1 MPDSA
6 KITLTFSEL
15 NQGTG
20 ENDSYNVY
28 RAEGQD
34 PCPNNTVDSNNFL
47 ATGTSTGGG
56 TFTYVDTTVAIGTPY
71 FYRLS
76 TVRDSEEVLGNLIG
90 PLVSRSSNDLAY
102 PGGLNSNQGSP
113 YYVSKQPLLH
123 INADHEYKKRGEFI
137 YGYDTDPT
145 IENTGKLPD
154 ILAHSGT
161 TWNGT
166 VKLDDGFGSGHS
178 SFVGNSSYATNLP
191 MLTSDNSWG
200 AFFNTHRGATQGGYH
215 LGDYEQAL
223 GKIGGYQSV
232 YFDRGMTF
240 FMVYKGWPSTN
251 GYWSFGSYSLH
262 NAYASYIKE
271 SNGEPWYMG
280 QDTGD
285 HQYALIGDGT
295 DTETW
300 NNFDNTDINGGNQV
314 VPSNNFTFRNG
325 YFRPHPANT
334 NWSVTST
341 STAGIGRYP
350 TPDGSAGV
358 GRQADGHIAYAG
370 GYAQPSYAYP
380 SGTYSF
386 NDEWKTKWHVMAY
399 TSSPNS
405 LAQGGGSAIGV
416 WFDGNMHSDFHNA
429 YNYFPYD
436 GTGRTNI
443 FDSNTSNL
451 SCSQANF
458 PADATKD
465 WRNLQANLTTKYST
479 VGEHIMRSRP
489 IDILPS
495 IFMRGGNGSAPGL
508 AMCIGDMIMFPS
520 ALSQTDFMS
529 VINYINNKYAGH
541 LFTQG
546 TDYVPTTS
554 HANAWF
560 TKG

>member
-6 KITLTFSEL
+6 KITLSFSEL

-28 RAEGQD
+28 RAAGQD
-34 PCPNNTVDSNNFL
+34 PCPNNTVDLSNL
-47 ATGTSTGGG
+47 IDTKTSAGGG
-56 TFTYVDTTVAIGTPY
+56 TFTYVDTSVAIGTPY

-76 TVRDSEEVLGNLIG
+76 TVRGSEEVLGNLIG
-90 PLVSRSSNDLAY
+90 PLISRSSNDLAY
-102 PGGLNSNQGSP
+102 PGGPNSSTGSP
-113 YYVSKQPLLH
+113 YYVTEQPLLH
-123 INADHEYKKRGEFI
+123 INADHEYKKYGEFI
-137 YGYDTDPT
+137 YGYDTEQN

-154 ILAHSGT
+154 LLGHSST
-161 TWNGT
+161 SWNGT

-178 SFVGNSSYATNLP
+178 SFAGNSSYATNLP
-191 MLTSDNSWG
+191 MFTSPGSWG
-200 AFFNTHRGATQGGYH
+200 AYFTTHRAATQAGYH
-215 LGDYEQAL
+215 LGDYKQAL
-223 GKIGGYQSV
+223 GKIGGYQNI
-232 YFDRGMTF
+232 YLDRGMTF

-251 GYWSFGSYSLH
+251 GYWHFGSKWAH
-262 NAYASYIKE
+262 NTYTTYIKE
-271 SNGEPWYMG
+271 SNGDPWYMG

-285 HQYALIGDGT
+285 YQYALIGNGT
-295 DTETW
+295 DSETW
-300 NNFDNTDINGGNQV
+300 NNFDNTDINGSNQV
-314 VPSNNFTFRNG
+314 ISSHNFSFRNG
-325 YFRPHPANT
+325 TFRPNPARAD
-334 NWSVTST
+334 WSVTGT
-341 STAGIGRYP
+341 STAGVGRYP
-350 TPDGSAGV
+350 TPDGSIGV

-370 GYAQPSYAYP
+370 SNSQPGYAYP

-386 NDEWKTKWHVMAY
+386 NDEWKTKWHVVAY

-416 WFDGNMHSDFHNA
+416 WFDGNMYTDFHNA
-429 YNYFPYD
+429 YNYFPYAV
-436 GTGRTNI
+436 GQTNI
-443 FDSNTSNL
+443 FDSNANSL

-465 WRNLQANLTTKYST
+465 WRNLQADLTTKYST
-479 VGEHIMRSRP
+479 SGEHIMRSRP
-489 IDILPS
+489 IDMLPTS
-495 IFMRGGNGSAPGL
+495 FMSGNNGVAPGL

-529 VINYINNKYAGH
+529 VIDYINNKYAGH